1 MAEDP
6 EAIALRI
13 HQIAAV
19 VGMLARGQEQNADPL
34 SHALYLV
41 EADLLDVETRLESL
55 RKPSGETPERQTG
68 HQQPDRRESPRR
80 PLANRA
86 GR

>member
-1 MAEDP
+1 MARRKARPSIPQDADP
-6 EAIALRI
+6 EALALRI

-41 EADLLDVETRLESL
+41 EADLLDVETRVEGL
-55 RKPSGETPERQTG
+55 RFQVANA
-68 HQQPDRRESPRR
+68 QP
-80 PLANRA
+80 
-86 GR
+86 